1 MKRLCSETP
10 NSTYSQRYDNDYS
23 RNQNMDKNE
32 YVGLLKYPGELVK
45 EGYLDARKEA
55 TALIGLDEVLKYF
68 IHQES
73 PRLRMLTLKFL

>member
-10 NSTYSQRYDNDYS
+10 NGTYSQRYDNDYS

-32 YVGLLKYPGELVK
+32 YVGLLKYHGELVK

-55 TALIGLDEVLKYF
+55 TALIGLDEVLKHF